1 MVAAHGLGYGL
12 PAGQR
17 TPCYN
22 GLRRARAFFRRREVA
37 RLLRVQ
43 GSLWDRGM
51 QTRLAQQLGVSRA
64 TICRDVAYLLTLG
77 QPCRT
82 AGRGRHRRYRINSAA
97 SWAPFW
103 AAKLLARVSLQKASA
118 EHRLVCHQLMGVATV
133 HCATQLTPY
142 AMPPAVASDGV
153 EF

>member
-1 MVAAHGLGYGL
+1 MTQEKCATNSDAWSQPTDWDTVCRRASG
-12 PAGQR
+12 R
-17 TPCYN
+17 RCYN

-77 QPCRT
+77 QPCR
-82 AGRGRHRRYRINSAA
+82 
-97 SWAPFW
+97 
-103 AAKLLARVSLQKASA
+103 
-118 EHRLVCHQLMGVATV
+118 
-133 HCATQLTPY
+133 HCGAWTTP
-142 AMPPAVASDGV
+142 PVPD
-153 EF
+153 